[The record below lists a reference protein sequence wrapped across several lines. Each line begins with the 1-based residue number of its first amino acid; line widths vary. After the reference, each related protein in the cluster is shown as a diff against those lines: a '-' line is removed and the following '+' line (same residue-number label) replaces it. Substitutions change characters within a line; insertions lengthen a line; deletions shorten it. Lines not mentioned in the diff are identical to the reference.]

1 MCASPSSNGLI
12 DVEIV
17 PTEIAKPFAISALQW
32 TSKSISVPL
41 GFLAAPATSYR
52 GHPIAAAAGGMRLFE
67 GNRLLGELGS
77 ARQLDDHNVIEHEA
91 PGKAH
96 SAFPA
101 RASAADAAR
110 SRARSRARGA
120 LARRAHDARARA
132 RARRGALARRAHAT
146 RTRRSRSARC
156 ARSSRTRS
164 RTRSRS
170 VRCARSW
177 RTRSRDDRTRRG
189 ALARGAHARA
199 HAHAPCGALVR
210 RARRCVVPWWPLG
223 HQGT

>member
-1 MCASPSSNGLI
+1 MCASPSGNGLI

-101 RASAADAAR
+101 RARAADAVMR
-110 SRARSRARGA
+110 RRRRQRGA
-120 LARRAHDARARA
+120 RDGHARERA
-132 RARRGALARRAHAT
+132 
-146 RTRRSRSARC
+146 SR
-156 ARSSRTRS
+156 
-164 RTRSRS
+164 
-170 VRCARSW
+170 
-177 RTRSRDDRTRRG
+177 RDDRRGWRGLGAVAMQRRW
-189 ALARGAHARA
+189 
-199 HAHAPCGALVR
+199 R
-210 RARRCVVPWWPLG
+210 RYSGSSTA
-223 HQGT
+223 